1 VEQILFKIKTML
13 LDAGCDPNDCI
24 EVGTVKSAP
33 KKRIEKEI
41 DFTGDSDEHS
51 VAEGSDLD
59 FLDGME
65 DDDIEVDDAPVA
77 EEDGGGD
84 SNDDDDE
91 EKSVSPVIKKKT
103 VIRPKPAVVRP
114 KPAVV
119 VRTKKVPIPQE
130 SSEEQPDIIPE
141 RKSRPMPA
149 VDLSLARK
157 KKRVE
162 KYDTEDSEDEVNNEN
177 SQLNMSGTANSNDSY

>member
-1 VEQILFKIKTML
+1 ML
-13 LDAGCDPNDCI
+13 LDAGCDPTDCI

-77 EEDGGGD
+77 DEDGGGD
-84 SNDDDDE
+84 SNNDDEEEE

-130 SSEEQPDIIPE
+130 SSEEQPDVIPE
-141 RKSRPMPA
+141 RKSRPMPTM
-149 VDLSLARK
+149 DLSLARK